1 MLLFFSI
8 ILVNQ
13 KKSFVDQILKS
24 IRIPMRQSSRG
35 LEWVQNNQSKSLIL
49 DCREP

>member
-35 LEWVQNNQSKSLIL
+35 WSGFKIIKAKA
-49 DCREP
+49 